1 MRLPD
6 GAHFSRPWR
15 IHALAA
21 DFDLED
27 VWALPTPGP
36 REAFPRLVERF
47 VERGDPGDFPLPF
60 RALFALRW
68 QLGRLF
74 GWDEAGGG
82 LDGRVHSLRERLPPD
97 LREGPRG
104 PDIRAVAGRDEPDG
118 APIFSS
124 LYLTEDEWVAE
135 LANKTV
141 HGLLHIGWVPSETGH
156 NAQMAVLVR
165 PAGRFGRAYLAAIK
179 PFRLAIVYPMLL
191 ETIGRQWEASLGSK
205 GGGRP

>member
-27 VWALPTPGP
+27 VWALPTPG
-36 REAFPRLVERF
+36 RKDDFPRLLEQF
-47 VERGDPGDFPLPF
+47 VARGRPSDFPAPF

-74 GWDEAGGG
+74 GWDDAGGG
-82 LDGRVHSLRERLPPD
+82 LDGRVPSLRERLPAH
-97 LREGPRG
+97 LGEGPRG
-104 PDIRAVAGRDEPDG
+104 PDIHSVPGRETT
-118 APIFSS
+118 APIFRSV
-124 LYLTEDEWVAE
+124 YMTDDEWVAE
-135 LANKTV
+135 IANRTV
-141 HGLLHIGWVPSETGH
+141 HGLLHIGWVPHDEGYR
-156 NAQMAVLVR
+156 AQMAVLVK
-165 PAGRFGRAYLAAIK
+165 PAGRLGRAYLAAIK

-191 ETIGRQWEASLGSK
+191 ETIGREWELGLGSK
-205 GGGRP
+205 GVGRP